1 MISQMR
7 MDWNTIPVG
16 GKREQRLRGEEVE
29 GEGELYLENL
39 SLQVGKII
47 Q

>member
-1 MISQMR
+1 MER
-7 MDWNTIPVG
+7 
-16 GKREQRLRGEEVE
+16 REQRCRGEEVE
-29 GEGELYLENL
+29 GESEIYLENL